1 MLKRTYGRLLLTLL
15 VISGLAGT
23 LRNTS
28 LSKKERKY
36 ATTLMKDTK
45 SDLTQSLKGLTEA
58 QLNFKPNAESW
69 SVKECMYHIAISEKN
84 LWGMLEGAIKTPA
97 TPDKRS
103 EVKMTDEQVVAA
115 LESRE
120 RKVKTFAPFEPQ
132 NTPFKTL
139 DDAMTSFKDLRA
151 EHIKYMKTT
160 TEDLRNHM
168 VQMPFGTLDCYQ
180 LCLMMAA
187 HTERHRKQMEEVKA
201 NPNFPK

>member
-23 LRNTS
+23 FRNTS

-36 ATTLMKDTK
+36 ATTLMKDHKT
-45 SDLTQSLKGLTEA
+45 SLVQSVKGLSDA
-58 QLNFKPNAESW
+58 QLNFKPSAESW
-69 SVKECMYHIAISEKN
+69 SVKECMYHIAITEKGI
-84 LWGMLEGAIKTPA
+84 WDMMEAAMKGQA

-115 LESRE
+115 VESRE
-120 RKVKTFAPFEPQ
+120 KKVKTFPPLEPQ
-132 NTPFKTL
+132 NTPYKSMDEAIT
-139 DDAMTSFKDLRA
+139 AFKDMRG
-151 EHIKYMKTT
+151 EHIKYVKTT

-168 VQMPFGTLDCYQ
+168 VQMPFGTVDCYQ
-180 LCLMMAA
+180 MTLFMSA

>member
-1 MLKRTYGRLLLTLL
+1 
-15 VISGLAGT
+15 
-23 LRNTS
+23 
-28 LSKKERKY
+28 
-36 ATTLMKDTK
+36 
-45 SDLTQSLKGLTEA
+45 
-58 QLNFKPNAESW
+58 
-69 SVKECMYHIAISEKN
+69 
-84 LWGMLEGAIKTPA
+84 MLEGAMKTPA

-139 DDAMTSFKDLRA
+139 DEAMTSFKDLRA

>member
-1 MLKRTYGRLLLTLL
+1 MMEG
-15 VISGLAGT
+15 A
-23 LRNTS
+23 
-28 LSKKERKY
+28 
-36 ATTLMKDTK
+36 
-45 SDLTQSLKGLTEA
+45 LKG
-58 QLNFKPNAESW
+58 
-69 SVKECMYHIAISEKN
+69 
-84 LWGMLEGAIKTPA
+84 PA

-120 RKVKTFAPFEPQ
+120 NKVKTFAPFEPK

-139 DDAMTSFKDLRA
+139 DEAITSFKDLRA

-180 LCLMMAA
+180 LCLMMTA
-187 HTERHRKQMEEVKA
+187 HTERHRKQIEEVKA